1 MTDELRNVVTPL
13 SKMRRKLL
21 RLGGLAAAIEVAHL
35 PRDGFAE
42 PPQKVEFADDL
53 AILNVA
59 LGLEHQAVAAYQ
71 AGAESKLLSGQVLDI
86 VVNFQSDHK
95 RHRDALIRLIKQY
108 GGTPVGPKT
117 SYDFGTIK
125 TAEDILKLAHT
136 LEQGAVDAY
145 LANAY
150 KLKSSAILDAAV
162 PIVLDEVRHATVFK
176 LALGMPVTERPK
188 Y

>member
-1 MTDELRNVVTPL
+1 MNDTLWE
-13 SKMRRKLL
+13 RRKKLL
-21 RLGGLAAAIEVAHL
+21 GIGGLIAAIQAALSPAVAS
-35 PRDGFAE
+35 AK
-42 PPQKVEFADDL
+42 PPGKIEFPDDL

-71 AGAESKLLSGQVLDI
+71 AGAESKLLSGQVLAI
-86 VVNFQSDHK
+86 AVSFQSDHK

-108 GGTPVGPKT
+108 GGTPVGPNS

-125 TAEDILKLAHT
+125 TAEDVVRLAER

-162 PIVLDEVRHATVFK
+162 PIVMDEVRHATALK
-176 LALGMPVTERPK
+176 LALGLPVTVRPK